1 MDFNDLSD
9 ELKAKAREC
18 ASADELVKLAQEEG
32 IELSDEQLSGL
43 AGGSETEWVGDCLDD
58 LLTEAPKGDV
68 PNLANIKIS

>member
-32 IELSDEQLSGL
+32 IELTDEQMESI
-43 AGGSETEWVGDCLDD
+43 AGGSKWTPMPLDLPCQALHD
-58 LLTEAPKGDV
+58 IP
-68 PNLANIKIS
+68 